1 MGVYFL
7 IYIEMSYNWKPNLLW
22 TTEKVKLQK
31 VGSKLKKKPQNLK
44 KILYIGKELAIRKVS
59 VSG

>member
-7 IYIEMSYNWKPNLLW
+7 IYIEMSYNWKLNLLW